1 MKEKTRLKLE
11 RRWLSLPAHH
21 IDASVILGAFLE
33 NDEFNKECTDYLNK
47 VGYKYRGCIS
57 TSVIGEIFMVLKDRI
72 PDAADRE
79 FFFRFFDRLVE
90 KNQITFSGML
100 FGIYEKALELR
111 NNIYNIEPLD
121 ALHLSNAVVRKANA
135 FVTLDEKLINSKIKS
150 LFGITIVHSKDA

>member
-11 RRWLSLPAHH
+11 KRWLNLSLHH

-47 VGYKYRGCIS
+47 VGYKYRGCIP
-57 TSVIGEIFMVLKDRI
+57 TSVIGEIFMVLKELI
-72 PDAADRE
+72 PDATGRE

-100 FGIYEKALELR
+100 FEIYEMALELR
-111 NNIYNIEPLD
+111 NNIYNIDPLD
-121 ALHLSNAVVRKANA
+121 ALHLANAVMRKANA
-135 FVTLDEKLINSKIKS
+135 FVTLDEKLIKSRIKS
-150 LFGITIVHSKDA
+150 LFGITIIHSKDV